1 MHRATA
7 SNFWWAMVVMA
18 GLLSCVFVAVP
29 LQAQGQSQPHVDSVH
44 PDPITGSIDWKD
56 LAIRGR
62 GFEKGFAV
70 RLHAEDVVDTVI
82 EADDR
87 LTYVDA
93 QTVRVRAVFGTAAS
107 EWEVQVINPDSVASN
122 AYAFNVEAPP
132 PQVDVVRPLRRSQ
145 DGDAFKV
152 TIQGSTLTPYSTVRW
167 NGQDLPTTPI
177 KSSPKSN
184 AITIGLEATV
194 PPSAVEGPGENAI
207 TVHTPPPGGGTSS
220 PAFFTV
226 TAQPF
231 YQTTWF
237 YLGVVGLIILSG
249 LGLHWLRVRHVR
261 ERELERK
268 VEQRTEALREEKE
281 KTERQAER
289 LEALDEAR
297 SRLFQDLS
305 HELRTP
311 LTMISTPLHTVLVEA
326 ADILSEEKQEMLAVA
341 LRNTERL
348 ETLVDQV
355 LKLSRLET
363 GRLSPEPQ
371 PGDLVAFAHET
382 TRSFEPMAERE
393 DLRLR
398 FRAGSEQLP
407 SVFDPEKL
415 RSVLGNLIKNALH
428 YTPDGGKV
436 MVRVERLDAETAAL
450 RVSDTGPGIPEDER
464 SDLFERFYRGEDAQR
479 RRSDG
484 AGLGLTLAKELA
496 ELHDGTI
503 EVESEPGMGSTFT
516 ALLPIREPEPGQVDG
531 TGEAHSETDRSETPV
546 APGANDEQD
555 REIAPSGSEV
565 PADAGN
571 RSGSTGSSPTLLVVE
586 DNADVRTYLRNQ
598 LSGAYAI
605 QEAECGAE
613 ALNKA
618 RAESP
623 DLILSDVMM
632 PDVDGLEMCRRL
644 KDDDALR
651 DVPVLLLTAKAGE
664 EAEVEG
670 LDAGADA
677 YVEKPFSMDT
687 LRARIQ
693 SLLDNRAALRDQ
705 YRDEVVMR
713 PSDVSVTPEEERF
726 YEEARS
732 VVEAHIGD
740 RAFDVGM
747 FVSEMGRVVQNKS
760 QLRRKLKAATGFA
773 PGEFIRHMRLER
785 AAHLLEQDESL
796 YVYEVADAVGYS
808 DADYFSRRFR
818 EQFGV
823 SPSQY
828 PSAEE

>member
-1 MHRATA
+1 
-7 SNFWWAMVVMA
+7 MA
-18 GLLSCVFVAVP
+18 GLLACVFVAAP
-29 LQAQGQSQPHVDSVH
+29 LHAQGQSPPHIASVH

-62 GFEKGFAV
+62 GFEKDFAV

-107 EWEVQVINPDSVASN
+107 EWEVQVINPDSAASN

-237 YLGVVGLIILSG
+237 YLGVVGLIILGG
-249 LGLHWLRVRHVR
+249 LGLHWLRVRYVR
-261 ERELERK
+261 ERELERR

-297 SRLFQDLS
+297 SRLFRDLS

-311 LTMISTPLHTVLVEA
+311 LTMISTPLRTILDER
-326 ADILSEEKQEMLAVA
+326 DGTLSEEEREFLDVA
-341 LRNTERL
+341 LRNSKRL
-348 ETLVDQV
+348 EALVDRV
-355 LKLSRLET
+355 LDLSRLET
-363 GRLSPEPQ
+363 GDLSLEPRS
-371 PGDLVAFAHET
+371 GDLVAFVREVA
-382 TRSFEPMAERE
+382 RSFEPMAERNE
-393 DLRLR
+393 VTLRVR
-398 FRAGSEQLP
+398 SGPEHLP
-407 SVFDPEKL
+407 LLFDPERL
-415 RSVLGNLIKNALH
+415 RSVLGNLLENALH
-428 YTPDGGKV
+428 FTPQGGTVIASVEDGG
-436 MVRVERLDAETAAL
+436 DDTALL
-450 RVSDTGPGIPEDER
+450 RVSDTGPGIPEEER
-464 SDLFERFYRGEDAQR
+464 SRLFERFRQGEEAPR
-479 RRSDG
+479 RRSEG
-484 AGLGLTLAKELA
+484 VGLGLALAKELT
-496 ELHDGTI
+496 ELHGGTI
-503 EVESEPGMGSTFT
+503 QVESEHGSGTTFT
-516 ALLPIREPEPGQVDG
+516 VCLPRESEDEGHADPANGCD
-531 TGEAHSETDRSETPV
+531 GEAERRVKDPRPV
-546 APGANDEQD
+546 NGSDEERRAPGRAAET
-555 REIAPSGSEV
+555 
-565 PADAGN
+565 PADAATA
-571 RSGSTGSSPTLLVVE
+571 SSGSSPTVLIVE
-586 DNADVRTYLRNQ
+586 DNADVRTYLWNQ
-598 LSGAYAI
+598 LSEDYDI
-605 QEAECGAE
+605 QEAENGEE
-613 ALNKA
+613 ALDRA

-632 PDVDGLEMCRRL
+632 PDVDGVELCRRL

-670 LDAGADA
+670 LEAGADA
-677 YVEKPFSMDT
+677 YVEKPFSMET

-705 YRDEVVMR
+705 YRDEVTMA
-713 PSDVSVTPEEERF
+713 PSGVSVTPEEEKF
-726 YEEARS
+726 YEEARA

-740 RAFDVGM
+740 SAFDVGM
-747 FVSEMGRVVQNKS
+747 FVSEMGRAVQTKS
-760 QLRRKLKAATGFA
+760 QLRRKLKAATGFT
-773 PGEFIRHMRLER
+773 PGKFIRYMRLER
-785 AAHLLEQDESL
+785 AAQLLEQDQGL
-796 YVYEVADAVGYS
+796 YVYEVADAVGYR

-828 PSAEE
+828 PPDGDERASSDKA